1 MTPVLVS
8 VKFTDVTLTITSG
21 ASKTLTATFPDIDP

>member
-8 VKFTDVTLTITSG
+8 VNFTDILLTIEAQTG
-21 ASKTLTATFPDIDP
+21 TITATFPDIDP

>member
-8 VKFTDVTLTITSG
+8 VNFTDVVLTITSG
-21 ASKTLTATFPDIDP
+21 ANKTLTATFPDIDP